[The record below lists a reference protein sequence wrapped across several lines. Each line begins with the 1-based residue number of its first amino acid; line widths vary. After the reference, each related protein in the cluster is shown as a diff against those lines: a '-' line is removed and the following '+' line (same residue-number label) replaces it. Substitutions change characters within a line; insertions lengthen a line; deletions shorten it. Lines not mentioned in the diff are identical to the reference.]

1 MNDNDIVAKITI
13 IGDSSVGKTNII
25 SRFINNTYTSV
36 TKPTIGVEISSKIL
50 ERSNTKIKI
59 ILWDTAG
66 QERYRSITNSF
77 YNNSKGAFIVFDLT
91 RKKTFESAKQ
101 WINEFKQVSG
111 SNNIII
117 IGNKNDLNDNI
128 EILNCDIIQFA
139 QTQGYSYIET
149 SALKNINIKEAF
161 DTMADMLYKDYQE
174 STTSTNSKEIL
185 LNSTYFNESIENR
198 FKRSDDL
205 IVTNVKDSYS
215 SSCNC

>member
-128 EILNCDIIQFA
+128 EISNYDINQFA
-139 QTQGYSYIET
+139 QTQGYNYIET

-161 DTMADMLYKDYQE
+161 DIMVDMLYKDYQE
-174 STTSTNSKEIL
+174 STITDSKEIL
-185 LNSTYFNESIENR
+185 LNSTCFNESIENR
-198 FKRSDDL
+198 FKNSDDL
-205 IVTNVKDSYS
+205 NVTLVKDSIS